1 MTRPVVTVTR
11 RLPPAVEARLTASFD
26 ARLNET
32 DVPLDAAALSRALAT
47 SDALVST
54 LGDPLNAATLHAAVQ
69 SDATTLH
76 GSSAFPNK
84 LIAHFGVGYDNIDIA
99 VARELGITVTNTPG
113 VLTDDTADL
122 AMLLMLATA
131 RRAGEAERELR
142 AGDWSGW
149 HPTHLLGTR
158 VSGKT
163 LGIVGFGR
171 IGRAVATR
179 ARDGFGMRVLAWS
192 RSLTD
197 QQAMDAGVTRCT
209 TIEALLASSDFV
221 SVHVPSTHHTRHL
234 INGERLARM
243 RSGAFLINTSRG
255 DVVDEIALVAALRT
269 GAIAGVGL
277 DVFEGEPSVRPEL
290 LELSNAVLFPH
301 IGSATDETRTAMGM
315 LAVDNLE
322 AFFAGRDVPNRV
334 A

>member
-1 MTRPVVTVTR
+1 MRPIVTVTR
-11 RLPPAVEARLTASFD
+11 RLPAAVEARLTATFD

-32 DVPLDAAALSRALAT
+32 DVPLDADALSRALAT
-47 SDALVST
+47 SDALIST
-54 LGDPLNAATLHAAVQ
+54 LGDSLNAATLHAAVQ
-69 SDATTLH
+69 LHAAPLH
-76 GSSAFPNK
+76 GSSAFPKK

-192 RSLTD
+192 RSLTE
-197 QQAMDAGVTRCT
+197 QQAMDAGVACCA

-243 RSGAFLINTSRG
+243 RPGAFLINTSRG
-255 DVVDEIALVAALRT
+255 DVVDEIALIAALRT
-269 GAIAGVGL
+269 GVIAGVGL

-315 LAVDNLE
+315 LAIDNLE